1 MRINSSDFVG
11 KISGAPLV
19 TEKKTG
25 ESFIDTLKNI
35 IDETNSTIK
44 KADQAALDLASG
56 KSSNI
61 HEAMLNLQK
70 ADISMR
76 LLVASTNKLIEG
88 YNELM
93 RLR

>member
-1 MRINSSDFVG
+1 MRINSLDFAG
-11 KISGAPLV
+11 KISGVPLV
-19 TEKKTG
+19 AEKKTG
-25 ESFIDTLKNI
+25 TSFIDTLKNI
-35 IDETNSTIK
+35 INETDSTIK
-44 KADQAALDLASG
+44 KADQTALDLASG